1 MDEKPEIKHFV
12 DLDAWQVNREV
23 VLVIYKITKKF
34 PKDEKFGLTSQ
45 LRRASVSIITNIAE
59 GWGRFHYKDK
69 IRFYHQARGSNTEV
83 QSLLIVAKDLGY
95 ISEEEFDEMKVLI
108 FRGFKVLNGLI
119 RSTEKRS

>member
-69 IRFYHQARGSNTEV
+69 VRFYHQARGSNTEV